1 MNTVNDRMELR
12 EVFFDMAHSP
22 FIIFDEGLCFAEA
35 NEMTLDALQTNATT
49 LIGKHL
55 TELFP
60 GVEHTNRYQT
70 YLNVIK
76 TGEAASIENVELTF
90 GSKLYIFNIKAF
102 RVGKGLGLSLLDN
115 TKLVHTIN
123 QLEDTK
129 RHLEKVNLKLK
140 DRNKELQ
147 ELSFVASHDL
157 KAPVA
162 NLISLCSFIEEE
174 CGGKKEVPQL
184 FSKMKLVIDLMN
196 KKINAMNDIVVLK
209 TNLKASKSILYFEDI
224 LEEIKSENSEEI
236 QNTKTEI
243 YADFSACPQVLY
255 NNIQLHSVMTNL
267 VTNAIRFAHPDRAPF
282 IQIKTSTK
290 NGRTLLSIED
300 NGLGFNDAVDRNKIF
315 GLFKK
320 MHSHTEGLG
329 VGLYIVDSIIHSQGG
344 SIEVKSKK
352 NTGTIFK
359 LFLS

>member
-35 NEMTLDALQTNATT
+35 NEMTLDSLQTTATT

-76 TGEAASIENVELTF
+76 TGEAASIENVALTF
-90 GSKLYIFNIKAF
+90 GNKHYIFNIKAF

-115 TKLVHTIN
+115 TTLVHTIN

-129 RHLEKVNLKLK
+129 KHLEKVNLKLK

-147 ELSFVASHDL
+147 ELSFVAAHDL

-162 NLISLCSFIEEE
+162 NLISLCCFMEEE
-174 CGGKKEVPQL
+174 CGSTKEVPPL
-184 FSKMKLVIDLMN
+184 FSKMKNVIDLMN

-209 TNLKASKSILYFEDI
+209 SNLKASKAILYFEDV
-224 LEEIKSENSEEI
+224 LEEIKTENSVEI
-236 QNTKTEI
+236 QKINAEI
-243 YADFSACPQVLY
+243 YANFSACPQVLY
-255 NNIQLHSVMTNL
+255 NPIQLHSVMTNL
-267 VTNAIRFAHPDRAPF
+267 IKNALRFTSPDRKPF
-282 IQIKTSTK
+282 IQIQTAIE
-290 NGRTLLSIED
+290 NGRTILTVED
-300 NGLGFNDAVDRNKIF
+300 NGLGFDDTVDRDKIF

-320 MHSHTEGLG
+320 MHSHTDGLG